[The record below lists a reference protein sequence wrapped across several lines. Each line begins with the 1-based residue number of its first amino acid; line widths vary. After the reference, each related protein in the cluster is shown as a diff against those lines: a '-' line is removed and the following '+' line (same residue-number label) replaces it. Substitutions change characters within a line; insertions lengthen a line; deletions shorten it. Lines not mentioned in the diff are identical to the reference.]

1 MPSRGRRLLLLCA
14 AVSSSACPRLPP
26 PGLPEDA
33 EGLRAAVAA
42 AQARVV
48 RVAGSARLRVKT
60 PGGSGRLE
68 ALAAAER
75 PDRLRL
81 EILDFFGAPAVVLVA
96 AGGRFGFL
104 DARAGT
110 WTRGDATPENVSQLL
125 PVALPAEELVAVL
138 CGSAPLLPGR
148 AAAARP
154 GDGLVRL
161 WIEGRE
167 LTQRLEV
174 GAEAA
179 VEASRVTR
187 AGAGGGRAGYDLD
200 FSVFRHLAGIRFPT
214 DLRLDAAGGS
224 HVDLS
229 WGPDLEVNGPVAPAL
244 FALEA
249 PPGARVVELGAGAN
263 APRPEL
269 PFRSAE

>member
-14 AVSSSACPRLPP
+14 AAASAACPHLPP

-42 AQARVV
+42 AQARVQ
-48 RVAGSARLRVKT
+48 RVTGSARLRVQT
-60 PGGSGRLE
+60 PGASGRLD
-68 ALAAAER
+68 ALVAAER

-81 EILDFFGAPAVVLVA
+81 ELLDFFGAPAVVLVA

-104 DARAGT
+104 DVRAGT
-110 WTRGDATPENVSQLL
+110 WTRGQATPENVSQLL

-148 AAAARP
+148 ATAARP
-154 GDGLVRL
+154 GDGLMRL
-161 WIEGRE
+161 WIEG
-167 LTQRLEV
+167 LGLAQRLDV
-174 GAEAA
+174 GAGAA
-179 VEASRVTR
+179 VEASRVT
-187 AGAGGGRAGYDLD
+187 GAGGARAGYDLD
-200 FSVFRHLAGIRFPT
+200 FSVFRHLAGVRFPT
-214 DLRLDAAGGS
+214 DLRLDAAAGGS
-224 HVDLS
+224 RVDLS
-229 WGPDLEVNGPVAPAL
+229 WGQDLEINGPAAPAL
-244 FALEA
+244 FALEP
-249 PPGARVVELGAGAN
+249 PPGARVVELRAGAA